1 MVKEGTMDNV
11 LLIPCPF
18 FFFFL
23 LLHNS
28 VYGTPYYPSFVDS
41 RPYENI

>member
-1 MVKEGTMDNV
+1 MVKEGTTDSV
-11 LLIPCPF
+11 LLTPLPF
-18 FFFFL
+18 FIFL